1 LTNVTE
7 EEKRGD
13 DEDESGADEID
24 SEKEEPGPAAAPTKV
39 AAGGNDD
46 DDDDDE
52 DDGGEDNTHDDTGQ
66 PDSLKQPLLI
76 LKKIT
81 GKCPSGLEVSKSVT
95 IANGRLVQIPQVW
108 DKAYPRT
115 HVGKATILADQAIPE
130 ELQPST
136 IPNEGTVDTKTH
148 A

>member
-1 LTNVTE
+1 MTNVTE

-13 DEDESGADEID
+13 DEEESHADEID
-24 SEKEEPGPAAAPTKV
+24 SETEEPGPAAAPTKV

-46 DDDDDE
+46 EDDE
-52 DDGGEDNTHDDTGQ
+52 DDGGEDNMDDDTRQ
-66 PDSLKQPLLI
+66 SDSLKQPLLI
-76 LKKIT
+76 LKKEIT
-81 GKCPSGLEVSKSVT
+81 GKWPSGLEVSKSVT

-115 HVGKATILADQAIPE
+115 HLGKAIILADQAIPE

-136 IPNEGTVDTKTH
+136 IPNEGTLDTKTH

>member
-1 LTNVTE
+1 M
-7 EEKRGD
+7 
-13 DEDESGADEID
+13 
-24 SEKEEPGPAAAPTKV
+24 
-39 AAGGNDD
+39 AAGGND

-66 PDSLKQPLLI
+66 PDSLKQPLSI

-136 IPNEGTVDTKTH
+136 IPNEGTLDTKTH
-148 A
+148 AQVTKGWGDGRVE